1 MKNPMVII
9 AVLALFFLAA
19 CAPQEPVAPQLPV
32 GEEPP
37 APLPDAPVIPGSDA
51 APAVDDVQE
60 IDDALD
66 ATFGARDGEQVI
78 TVDDVRCDA
87 ATRTV
92 TFRFRNLD
100 TRSWQLNQE
109 VPFPAPKDLA
119 GVRVTLNSYEMNG
132 IRKPL
137 DPSGVELFGPG
148 AKFSDNCGGTTVL
161 APGEEAICTVTPVVI
176 KAETT
181 VSQGANELIV
191 NGVGKDGNVRFACS

>member
-19 CAPQEPVAPQLPV
+19 CAPQEPAAPQLPV
-32 GEEPP
+32 GETPP
-37 APLPDAPVIPGSDA
+37 EPLPDAPAFPSDA
-51 APAVDDVQE
+51 APAQEDVQE

-66 ATFGARDGEQVI
+66 QAFGPRDGEQVI

-100 TRSWQLNQE
+100 TRSWQLNQQ

-137 DPSGVELFGPG
+137 DPSGVELFGPN
-148 AKFSDNCGGTTVL
+148 AKFSDNCGGIEVL
-161 APGEEAICTVTPVVI
+161 APGEEAVCTVSPVVL
-176 KAETT
+176 KAQTT
-181 VSQGANELIV
+181 VAQGANELIV
-191 NGVGKDGNVRFACS
+191 SGVGKDGNVRFACS